1 MTMDIDSQ
9 CLDTFPEWLRTLG
22 ADALTVAGSLDAEGV
37 PEEARRI
44 LAGALNYLFKSID
57 LIPDGIDDI
66 GYLDDAFVLRVA
78 AAHAVAA
85 GHPSEGEV
93 AALAAG
99 AALLRDFLDADYP
112 RLERYVAG
120 LRKVVARGRSVDAI
134 VQEGSTRRELVEDV
148 SGFARGYTAPTFTR
162 DPKTLV
168 KLRAFFDARLP
179 R

>member
-1 MTMDIDSQ
+1 MTTDIDTQ

-22 ADALTVAGSLDAEGV
+22 TDALTLAGSLDAEGV
-37 PEEARRI
+37 PEEARRT

-78 AAHAVAA
+78 AMQAVAA
-85 GHPSEGEV
+85 GHPSEGGV
-93 AALAAG
+93 AALAGG
-99 AALLRDFLDADYP
+99 AALLRDFLGADYP
-112 RLERYVAG
+112 RLERYVEG
-120 LRKVVARGRSVDAI
+120 LHKVAARNRSVEAI
-134 VQEGSTRRELVEDV
+134 LQEAPVRREFVEDV
-148 SGFARGYTAPTFTR
+148 SGFVRTYAAPPFTR
-162 DPKTLV
+162 DPKTLI

>member
-1 MTMDIDSQ
+1 LHACRS
-9 CLDTFPEWLRTLG
+9 TLE
-22 ADALTVAGSLDAEGV
+22 DPPLDAEGV

-78 AAHAVAA
+78 AAHAVTA

-134 VQEGSTRRELVEDV
+134 VHEGSTRRELVEDV
-148 SGFARGYTAPTFTR
+148 SGFARGGTELEFVIMVIAVSC
-162 DPKTLV
+162 V
-168 KLRAFFDARLP
+168 KLLSAHNSTQHTSRKHKV
-179 R
+179 